1 MSWLVSFIFA
11 GMMFTSQSNPTI
23 YTTENTSNPNAPRIV
38 QLDETERFEQT
49 YPLNSNGR
57 VSVSNVNGSI
67 VIEAWDRNEV
77 KLEAVKTADTKEHL
91 ADVQIKID
99 AQKDSFK
106 VETDYGSWKNNNGTW
121 KNRNY
126 GRLEVQYKLSVPR
139 NAVLDEIETVNGS
152 VSISNVM
159 GRVNASAVN
168 GNIKATNLR
177 GAAEIS
183 TVNGVTEADFDS
195 LENTN
200 KISLSTVNGQVRL
213 MIPSDADAT
222 IKAETVN
229 GNITNDFGLT
239 VRKEKYS
246 GGRNLYGKVGNGNA
260 KIDMDS
266 VNGALSVLRKQDG
279 KSLKPVVNL
288 LPDTSKDDEDKED
301 SSDRAI
307 NSASARANREAQIN
321 VARANADA
329 AKAVREANRAMRE
342 ANSEAAKG
350 MKDAQKE
357 TAKAMKDAQKEIE
370 RSKIEID
377 AIPNIV
383 INSEQIKEQ
392 IKIAAK
398 VQAETM
404 ARLDSLN
411 WAWKTGSPMVERKS
425 ETFNVNGKPKVTIDA
440 NNCKVFVRGWD
451 KPEVQYSIVRMS
463 RGGEEKKLNY
473 TADHSDS
480 EVKII
485 VNEADTNDEN
495 GSAQVRVEVFVPKKS
510 NLRILTN
517 KEIRV
522 EGVSG
527 DLNLTG
533 ETAAINVRD
542 AGGILTVASTEG
554 NIRVIGF
561 NGEIKSNTDGGT
573 ISLEGVFNKIN
584 AETASGTIVL
594 TLPDDANVDIQAN
607 TKINTEGFDL
617 RSFGDDET
625 RRRIGEGGSV
635 FHLNTNDGEIL
646 VRNAKT
652 LSAKY

>member
-1 MSWLVSFIFA
+1 MSWLISFIFA
-11 GMMFTSQSNPTI
+11 GMMFTSQSNPAI

-49 YPLNSNGR
+49 YPLSSNGR

-99 AQKDSFK
+99 AQKDSFS

-121 KNRNY
+121 KNKNY

-168 GNIKATNLR
+168 GNVKATNLR

-246 GGRNLYGKVGNGNA
+246 GGRNLYGKVGNGTA

-279 KSLKPVVNL
+279 KNLKPVVNL
-288 LPDTSKDDEDKED
+288 LPETSKDDEDND
-301 SSDRAI
+301 DRTDRAI
-307 NSASARANREAQIN
+307 NSASTRANSEVR
-321 VARANADA
+321 RANADA
-329 AKAVREANRAMRE
+329 ARAVREANVEAARAMRE
-342 ANSEAAKG
+342 ANVEIAKG

-370 RSKIEID
+370 RSKIEIA

-392 IKIAAK
+392 IKIATK
-398 VQAETM
+398 VQAETLVK
-404 ARLDSLN
+404 LDSMN
-411 WAWKTGSPMVERKS
+411 WAWKTRSPMVERKS
-425 ETFNVNGKPKVTIDA
+425 ETFKVSGKPKVTINA
-440 NNCKVFVRGWD
+440 NNCRVFVRGWD
-451 KPEVQYSIVRMS
+451 KPEVQYSIIRIS
-463 RGGEEKKLNY
+463 RSGEEKKLNY

-485 VNEADTNDEN
+485 VNEANTGDEN
-495 GSAQVRVEVFVPKKS
+495 APAQVRVEVFVPKKS

-527 DLNLTG
+527 ELNLTG
-533 ETAAINVRD
+533 ETEAINVRD
-542 AGGILTVASTEG
+542 AGGILTVTSTEG
-554 NIRVIGF
+554 TIRVIGF

-584 AETASGTIVL
+584 AETATGTIVL
-594 TLPDDANVDIQAN
+594 TLPDDVNVDIQAN

-617 RSFGDDET
+617 SSFGDDET
-625 RRRIGEGGSV
+625 RRRIGVGGTV